1 MKAKKLLYILSCSVA
16 FILCEEVY
24 GKKIEYDFKRII
36 SFYAPGNYLDSPK
49 TSGPDIFD
57 SLKLGRL
64 GLGRRA
70 FDYAILGHDFL
81 LRKQMLK
88 NKNILSVID
97 FSLPSSK
104 KRLFVMDLKSYKLLF
119 VTYVAHGKNSGVDF
133 AFYFSN
139 LPESNKSSVGFF
151 STRGTYS
158 GLHGYSLK
166 LDGYEKGF
174 NDKAGERDIVIHS
187 AEYVSESVVR
197 SQGYIGRSLGCPAL
211 SPDIYKQVIDKIKN
225 GTCLFIYGNDSQYIM
240 NSKVLK
246 RRTVLKPGN
255 SSDVN

>member
-1 MKAKKLLYILSCSVA
+1 MKANKLLYILSCSIALTLFAQVTLGRNPLVNFRTIVTFNA
-16 FILCEEVY
+16 YSDTPQIT
-24 GKKIEYDFKRII
+24 
-36 SFYAPGNYLDSPK
+36 APDV
-49 TSGPDIFD
+49 FD

-70 FDYAILGHDFL
+70 YDYAMLGHDFL

-97 FSLPSSK
+97 FSLPSNR
-104 KRLFVMDLKSYKLLF
+104 KRLFVLDLKRYKLLF

-133 AFYFSN
+133 ALYFSN
-139 LPESNKSSVGFF
+139 LPESNKSSLGFF

-158 GLHGYSLK
+158 GVHGYSLK
-166 LDGYEKGF
+166 LDGFEKGF
-174 NDKAGERDIVIHS
+174 NDKAEERDIVMHS

-240 NSKVLK
+240 NSKAIKRKPVLE
-246 RRTVLKPGN
+246 
-255 SSDVN
+255 